1 MNNVTKHTE
10 KTPVVASP
18 KINISHQRSRKA
30 AEVMK
35 KIEGNKE
42 QETAQ
47 KPRNIN
53 KILVAID
60 GSEKSDEALDFT
72 LNLGQTVKAE
82 IELFTVTQNIVV
94 PWFGSVEASA
104 MTMDPSYLNEYYE
117 DQRKYSEEILDKAMK
132 KAKRVYPELKISK
145 KVVRGVPDQMIV
157 EEAKSGFDLVVVG
170 SRGHGFIDE
179 LVLGSVSKRVVD
191 DSPVPVLVVK

>member
-30 AEVMK
+30 AEAMK

-82 IELFTVTQNIVV
+82 IELLTVTQNIVV

-104 MTMDPSYLNEYYE
+104 ITMDPSYLNEYYE
-117 DQRKYSEEILDKAMK
+117 DQKKYSEEILDKAMK
-132 KAKRVYPELKISK
+132 KAERIY
-145 KVVRGVPDQMIV
+145 R
-157 EEAKSGFDLVVVG
+157 A
-170 SRGHGFIDE
+170 
-179 LVLGSVSKRVVD
+179 
-191 DSPVPVLVVK
+191 